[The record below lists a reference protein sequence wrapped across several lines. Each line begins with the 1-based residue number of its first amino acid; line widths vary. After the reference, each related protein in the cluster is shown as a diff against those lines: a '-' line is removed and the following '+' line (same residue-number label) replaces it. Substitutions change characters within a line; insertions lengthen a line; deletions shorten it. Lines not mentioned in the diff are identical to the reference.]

1 MEYKLP
7 TAGGPAGE
15 SPPRTGSFAQTVF
28 SYSIVAL
35 FFVLCG
41 WYVYAHRQDFHFLFG
56 VSFWEMALSALLILI
71 AFLISAYQSGLFL
84 ESFGLSLGFVELT
97 AVTMGMCLGNLI
109 LPMRGG
115 TGGLAIY
122 LKKVHGLNFRE
133 FAVMYGGTALLIAL
147 INAGLA
153 LIGLIVLYWSAGFFH
168 TALSLFVAA
177 LFAVSLYLS
186 IFPPPA
192 RWKGSGFRGA
202 VARSIHSWHSLTRN
216 RRVLAKLAVSFLLVA
231 VALTGSFYFIYRSLG
246 APLSALAVLITSS
259 LGNIANLF
267 AITPG
272 SLGIFDAVV
281 IEIPQSFGLDPARSI
296 AAALVFRLLS
306 FLCAAALG
314 IPGLVWLVRAA
325 AQGGSGE
332 EEEP

>member
-1 MEYKLP
+1 MDDKLP
-7 TAGGPAGE
+7 HDSEPAGE
-15 SPPRTGSFAQTVF
+15 SLFGMTPFAQAAF
-28 SYSIVAL
+28 SYSIVVV
-35 FFVLCG
+35 FFLVCG
-41 WYVYAHRQDFHFLFG
+41 WYVYAHRQDFHFLL
-56 VSFWEMALSALLILI
+56 SASLSEMALSALLILT

-84 ESFGLSLGFVELT
+84 QSFGLSLGFMELI

-133 FAVMYGGTALLIAL
+133 FAVIYGGTALLIAL
-147 INAGLA
+147 INTGLA
-153 LIGLIVLYWSAGFFH
+153 LVGLIVLYLVAGFFH

-177 LFAVSLYLS
+177 LFSVSLYLS
-186 IFPPPA
+186 IYPPPTG
-192 RWKGSGFRGA
+192 WNGGGFWGA
-202 VARSIHSWHSLTRN
+202 VAQSVDSWRSLTR
-216 RRVLAKLAVSFLLVA
+216 RRDLLARLAVSFLFVA
-231 VALTGSFYFIYRSLG
+231 LALTGSFYFIYRALG
-246 APLSALAVLITSS
+246 APLSVLAVLITSA

-296 AAALVFRLLS
+296 AAALVFRLIS
-306 FLCAAALG
+306 FLCAAVLG
-314 IPGLVWLVRAA
+314 IPGLVWLVRSAA
-325 AQGGSGE
+325 RR
-332 EEEP
+332 